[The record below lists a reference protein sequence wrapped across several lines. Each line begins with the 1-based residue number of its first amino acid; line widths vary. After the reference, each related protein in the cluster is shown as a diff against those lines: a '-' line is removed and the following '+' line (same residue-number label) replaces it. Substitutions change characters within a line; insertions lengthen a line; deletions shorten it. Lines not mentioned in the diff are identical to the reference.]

1 MVHTTFYV
9 VVQAR
14 CSLRIYLGMNGNDS
28 VILKF
33 HHKYLFW
40 RSHWSWI
47 ASNPYNGILSWW
59 YISVRPAAKSRG
71 QSNVNVFL
79 KKPMPLI
86 QNGIVKKSTMC
97 LILCNIH
104 VRLAI
109 RDNPDQIVKGKGHW
123 PISYN
128 KRYLYVLVVSRTNH
142 REREIYLAIP

>member
-1 MVHTTFYV
+1 MESFLDDVSVFGAV
-9 VVQAR
+9 ANM
-14 CSLRIYLGMNGNDS
+14 MNGCIS
-28 VILKF
+28 HIYSIYFLEMRF
-33 HHKYLFW
+33 HTQMAP
-40 RSHWSWI
+40 R
-47 ASNPYNGILSWW
+47 N
-59 YISVRPAAKSRG
+59 RPAAKSRG

-79 KKPMPLI
+79 RKPMPLI

-97 LILCNIH
+97 LILCNVH

-109 RDNPDQIVKGKGHW
+109 RENPDQIVKGKGHW